1 MCWCSSILPAP
12 TEMWYLKGRS
22 VPVSDDDDE
31 DSDGDER
38 LLLGVWFLQ
47 MENPRLLLI
56 FDLQMDIAITT

>member
-1 MCWCSSILPAP
+1 
-12 TEMWYLKGRS
+12 MWYFKGRFA
-22 VPVSDDDDE
+22 PVSDDDDE